1 MNHAKL
7 VAIRMEAVREA
18 CGISVAE
25 LARRSSIDR
34 KRLWYN
40 LDGQR
45 QMRAD
50 EFIRLCVVMNVDMG
64 FFLTSEM
71 REELSYRRKKVIEDY
86 GSGLCGL
93 LPQSRRGEELCT
105 R

>member
-1 MNHAKL
+1 
-7 VAIRMEAVREA
+7 
-18 CGISVAE
+18 
-25 LARRSSIDR
+25 
-34 KRLWYN
+34 
-40 LDGQR
+40 
-45 QMRAD
+45 
-50 EFIRLCVVMNVDMG
+50 MNVDMG

-93 LPQSRRGEELCT
+93 LPQSRRGEAALHPLSAYKGTTYRDAAYQSAASPCIASNPSLAPSPSPQLIGSNHLI

>member
-1 MNHAKL
+1 MRHQRRRTRT
-7 VAIRMEAVREA
+7 AI
-18 CGISVAE
+18 
-25 LARRSSIDR
+25 LHRS
-34 KRLWYN
+34 KATVVHP
-40 LDGQR
+40 DGQR

>member
-1 MNHAKL
+1 
-7 VAIRMEAVREA
+7 
-18 CGISVAE
+18 
-25 LARRSSIDR
+25 
-34 KRLWYN
+34 
-40 LDGQR
+40 
-45 QMRAD
+45 
-50 EFIRLCVVMNVDMG
+50 MNVDMG